1 VDIALI
7 VTAIAALAAVL
18 ATLVQRTGTA
28 YAAGVGARQKSAEA
42 GIELCDRLAEHLA
55 EAGQGANQYGLELN
69 EEFLKDWDARRALVH
84 RILTAHG
91 RAFAVLA
98 ALPKDSEA
106 RVRVQRALDVIA
118 ALPSVGEETSDLLEA
133 WSRDRNAIPEALDAI
148 GRERAYHLRR
158 LEASARNPSQRQWV
172 ERTAPRIAP
181 PDSRDVGSE
190 TVSTGGSPEAP

>member
-1 VDIALI
+1 MVDTLLCAAVDIALI
-7 VTAIAALAAVL
+7 VAAIAALAAVL

-55 EAGQGANQYGLELN
+55 EAGQGANEYGLELN
-69 EEFLKDWDARRALVH
+69 EEFLKDWDARRELVH

-106 RVRVQRALDVIA
+106 RVRVKRALDVID
-118 ALPSVGEETSDLLEA
+118 ALQSAGEPSDLLEA

-148 GRERAYHLRR
+148 GRERAYHFRR
-158 LEASARNPSQRQWV
+158 LEASARNPSERQWV

-181 PDSRDVGSE
+181 PDSG
-190 TVSTGGSPEAP
+190 T